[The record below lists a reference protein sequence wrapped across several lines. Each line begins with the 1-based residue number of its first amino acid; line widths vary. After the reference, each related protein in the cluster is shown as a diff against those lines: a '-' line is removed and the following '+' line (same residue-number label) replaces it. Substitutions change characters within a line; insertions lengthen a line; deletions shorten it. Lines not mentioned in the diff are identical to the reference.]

1 MSRIH
6 LGVVAAVV
14 AAVTLA
20 PPALAR
26 PAADVT
32 FGGKTSAKWPVMVQL
47 SRDGRQV
54 AYAVA
59 AWSVKC
65 TDGNLLAEQAE
76 FEQIPVSA
84 RGKFAKS
91 LDTGDYQDG
100 SATVR
105 YAASISGKV
114 NKSRSRITGTV
125 RVMLSDKDPVNGIDS
140 TCDTG
145 TVSYLAIN

>member
-1 MSRIH
+1 MGRIR
-6 LGVVAAVV
+6 LSVVAAVV
-14 AAVTLA
+14 VAMTLA
-20 PPALAR
+20 SPALAR

-59 AWSVKC
+59 AWSAKC
-65 TDGNLLAEQAE
+65 SDGPFASTEE
-76 FEQIPVSA
+76 FTQIPVST
-84 RGKFAKS
+84 RRKFSKS
-91 LDTGDYQDG
+91 YDTGNFQDG

-105 YAASISGKV
+105 YAASLTGTI
-114 NKSRSRITGTV
+114 NKRRSRITGTV
-125 RVMLSDKDPVNGIDS
+125 RVMLSDKDPTNGVDS

-145 TVSYLAIN
+145 TVKYVAIN